1 MGREMISEVLPISET
16 LSRMIASGASKD
28 EMSKQAIQEGFVSMF
43 EDGINK
49 AMAGETTL
57 DEVYRVA
64 RL

>member
-1 MGREMISEVLPISET
+1 
-16 LSRMIASGASKD
+16 
-28 EMSKQAIQEGFVSMF
+28 MSKQAIQEGFVSMF

-49 AMAGETTL
+49 ALAGDTTI

>member
-1 MGREMISEVLPISET
+1 
-16 LSRMIASGASKD
+16 MIAAAASKD
-28 EMSKQAIQEGFVSMF
+28 EITKQAIQEGFVSMF

-49 AMAGETTL
+49 ALAGDTTL